1 MSYKMMFHQR
11 FASRY
16 LFVLLMIAACGIGCS
31 QQPQPSAEASAAGN
45 PAPAGNN
52 ALTPQPVSVLAPAGS
67 TKAKPQFNGKRAMQY
82 VKEVVAMGARPP
94 GSAAHLKLE
103 QYILAKLN
111 GVDVEQDK
119 FTAQTPVGKFPI
131 NNIIAKFPGTK
142 DAIIVVAGHYDT
154 AYPLGKS
161 FVGANDGGSSTAL
174 LLELADELRGK
185 QLEGYSIWLVWT
197 DGEEAFV
204 RWTDADSVYGARQ
217 LAQNWQQDGTA
228 KKIKAFVLVDM
239 IGDADLDILKDT
251 NSTPWLRD
259 LVYQAA
265 SNLGYQSHFYDAQ
278 TAMEDDHKPFVKA
291 GIPSVDLID
300 FSYGY
305 NNVFWHTPDDTVDK
319 LSAQSMAITGDVVLE
334 TIRLVNAR

>member
-1 MSYKMMFHQR
+1 
-11 FASRY
+11 
-16 LFVLLMIAACGIGCS
+16 LAAGSIGCGK
-31 QQPQPSAEASAAGN
+31 QPQPPAEASAASASAAATGT
-45 PAPAGNN
+45 AA
-52 ALTPQPVSVLAPAGS
+52 TPQPVSATAAAGRHAS
-67 TKAKPQFNGKRAMQY
+67 KQDFNGKRAMQY
-82 VKEVVAMGARPP
+82 VKEIVAMGARPP
-94 GSAAHLKLE
+94 GSAAHAKLE

-142 DAIIVVAGHYDT
+142 DGIIVVAGHYDT
-154 AYPLGKS
+154 AYALGKS

-185 QLEGYSIWLVWT
+185 PLEGYSIWLVWT

-204 RWTDADSVYGARQ
+204 RWTDSDSVYGARQ
-217 LAQNWQQDGTA
+217 LAQKWQQDGTA
-228 KKIKAFVLVDM
+228 TKIKAFILVDM
-239 IGDADLDILKDT
+239 VGDADLDILKDT

-259 LVYQAA
+259 MVYEAA
-265 SNLGYQSHFYDAQ
+265 SNLGYQSHFYDAE
-278 TAMEDDHKPFVKA
+278 TAMEDDHKPFLKA

-305 NNVFWHTPDDTVDK
+305 NNVFWHTPDDTLDK